1 MASKSN
7 NLEDLNLS
15 DADLGLE
22 DDSTVVTPVVIE
34 NENVKKANEAM
45 QTAAATAALK
55 AAINANSELATKEA
69 EKTYIIEKKK
79 FMLNKCK
86 TDEAVEFVGLKLY
99 ANYFG
104 PVYTFLYNGIPVTV
118 KFDGSKQTFP
128 RFIYDKIMQKI
139 NEVSDANTNKVEIEY
154 RNA

>member
-1 MASKSN
+1 MASKFN

-69 EKTYIIEKKK
+69 EKTYITEKKK

-86 TDEAVEFVGLKLY
+86 EDEVVEFVGLKLY

-118 KFDGSKQTFP
+118 KFDGSKQFFP
-128 RFIYDKIMQKI
+128 RFIYEKVMQKI
-139 NEVSDANTNKVEIEY
+139 NEVSDANTNKVEIDY

>member
-86 TDEAVEFVGLKLY
+86 EDEVVEFVGLKLY

-118 KFDGSKQTFP
+118 KFDGSKQFFP
-128 RFIYDKIMQKI
+128 RFIYEKVMQKI
-139 NEVSDANTNKVEIEY
+139 NEVSDANTNKVEIDY

>member
-22 DDSTVVTPVVIE
+22 DDSTVVPNTIVE
-34 NENVKKANEAM
+34 NESVKKANEAM

-69 EKTYIIEKKK
+69 EKTYITEKKK

-86 TDEAVEFVGLKLY
+86 EDEVVEFVGLKLY

-118 KFDGSKQTFP
+118 KFDGSKQFFP
-128 RFIYDKIMQKI
+128 RFIYEKVMQKI
-139 NEVSDANTNKVEIEY
+139 NEVSDANTNKVEIDY

>member
-86 TDEAVEFVGLKLY
+86 EDDTVEFVGLKLY

-128 RFIYDKIMQKI
+128 RFIYEKVMQKI
-139 NEVSDANTNKVEIEY
+139 NEVSDANTNKVEIDY

>member
-1 MASKSN
+1 MASNSK

-22 DDSTVVTPVVIE
+22 DDSTVATNVVIE

-55 AAINANSELATKEA
+55 AAINANSDLATKEA

>member
-22 DDSTVVTPVVIE
+22 EKDTIVE
-34 NENVKKANEAM
+34 NESVKKTNEAM

-55 AAINANSELATKEA
+55 AAINANSTVARKEA

-79 FMLNKCK
+79 FMLDKCK
-86 TDEAVEFVGLKLY
+86 NDEAVDFVGLKLY

-118 KFDGSKQTFP
+118 KFDGSRQTFP
-128 RFIYDKIMQKI
+128 RFIYDKIMEKI
-139 NEVSDANTNKVEIEY
+139 NRISEANTNKVEIEY

>member
-55 AAINANSELATKEA
+55 AAINANSDLATKEA

-86 TDEAVEFVGLKLY
+86 EDEVVEFVGLKLY

-128 RFIYDKIMQKI
+128 RFIYEKVMQKI
-139 NEVSDANTNKVEIEY
+139 NEVSDANTNKVEIDY